1 MPNQDISKMQ
11 LSPGRHGKCLKH
23 SNKNCFCTISFLSF
37 ALIFWNMAVLLLDQT
52 EKCFF
57 STSFLLQP
65 SACSLTRLSLVRC
78 VPSVVFLAVLHII
91 ACKTNQGDKCLFT
104 CLPTELVSSK
114 ESQATDIFIT
124 TKNGEVQNHSSKTW
138 HYLYINKLH
147 IVLTLQVIFTRVEQ
161 TCCKVFPVDIQIAT
175 FGVASC
181 KYLFFN
187 LTPLTAGFSSFFLQ
201 LLQLL
206 KQSERR
212 FWHTSPNFDN
222 HGVQNCL
229 RNIVF
234 ILPSP

>member
-1 MPNQDISKMQ
+1 MSQALKQELFLHNQLFVICFDILEHGSPAFRSDRKMLFQ
-11 LSPGRHGKCLKH
+11 H
-23 SNKNCFCTISFLSF
+23 FISFTVIS
-37 ALIFWNMAVLLLDQT
+37 MQ
-52 EKCFF
+52 
-57 STSFLLQP
+57 SHTSVTCP
-65 SACSLTRLSLVRC
+65 IC

-114 ESQATDIFIT
+114 ESQATAIFIT

-229 RNIVF
+229 RNTVF